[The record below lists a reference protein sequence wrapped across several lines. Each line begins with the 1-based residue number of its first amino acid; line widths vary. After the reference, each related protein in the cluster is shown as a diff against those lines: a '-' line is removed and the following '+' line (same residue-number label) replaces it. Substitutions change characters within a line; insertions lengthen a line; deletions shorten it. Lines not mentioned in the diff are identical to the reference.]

1 MPIPT
6 PNDGE
11 SHDDFM
17 SRCAGDETMVEDY
30 PDEDQR
36 LAVCQSQ
43 WDEEKKSSVEAQR
56 ETRML
61 GTCEL
66 AVENRGEGDALPELS
81 GYAALFGKATELM
94 PGFHEKVARGAFTR
108 SLADGA
114 DVRALVD
121 HDPSKIIGRNTANT
135 LELSENNRG
144 LKVTIRPP
152 NTTVGRDIVESIGR
166 GDVSQMSFAFR
177 TVEDSFKEHKDG
189 SVTRTLLH
197 VNLYDVSIVTYPAYG
212 DTTIATRAAN
222 AWQQMKG
229 RKSEGKAPKSFSV
242 GDNPGL
248 VPSLCQ
254 KSVPKATQELRER
267 LEALRKDD

>member
-11 SHDDFM
+11 SKDEFIERCM
-17 SRCAGDETMVEDY
+17 SDETMQADYEDS
-30 PDEDQR
+30 DQR
-36 LAVCQSQ
+36 LAVCNTQ
-43 WDEEKKSSVEAQR
+43 WDQGKKSSDDTGR

-61 GTCEL
+61 GVCEL
-66 AVENRGEGDALPELS
+66 AVEARGEGDALPELS

-94 PGFHEKVARGAFTR
+94 PGFHEKVARGAFSRT
-108 SLADGA
+108 LADGA

-121 HDPSKIIGRNTANT
+121 HDPSKIIGRNTAGT

-144 LKVTIRPP
+144 LKVAIKPP
-152 NTTVGRDIVESIGR
+152 NTTVGRDIVESVSR

-189 SVTRTLLH
+189 SVTRTLLD
-197 VNLYDVSIVTYPAYG
+197 VDLYDVSIVTYPAYG

-222 AWQQMKG
+222 KWRRMKAQKPG
-229 RKSEGKAPKSFSV
+229 SEVQEEPTE
-242 GDNPGL
+242 
-248 VPSLCQ
+248 
-254 KSVPKATQELRER
+254 PKAVPAETLALRER
-267 LEALRKDD
+267 LEALRKE